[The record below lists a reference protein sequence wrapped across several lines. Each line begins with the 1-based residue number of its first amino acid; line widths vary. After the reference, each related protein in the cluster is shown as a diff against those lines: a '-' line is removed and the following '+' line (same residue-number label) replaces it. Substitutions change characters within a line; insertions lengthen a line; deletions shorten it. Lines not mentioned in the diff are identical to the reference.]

1 MKILRSIEVI
11 LIRHAESTE
20 NVALAQSMQAMQSL
34 RSLRWPSLR
43 QREAVQTLL
52 LRYDRDADVS
62 EKGAQQIEE
71 MRDILGRENFWSSFS
86 SSSSSSFSS
95 SSSVSSSSLSTSVF
109 CSTLLRARK
118 TCLGIL
124 PEHLHSNI
132 QYLDEL
138 RESTPFE
145 TLVYSSV
152 ESRIREFESILS
164 EVEASKVVVVGHS
177 QYFARMLNN
186 SSYRKREKGINK
198 VEKVMLRNCDIVR
211 AMVTFSIPSNEEEE
225 GMEEVGKEGEKK
237 KRARVMRTEW
247 SDVELLYRSQLSKES
262 PFKSFWGDLQFR
274 SGGDSSG
281 MKDTA
286 QNKEEEDEKRK
297 L

>member
-71 MRDILGRENFWSSFS
+71 MRDILGRENFWSSS
-86 SSSSSSFSS
+86 
-95 SSSVSSSSLSTSVF
+95 SSSSLSTSVF

-237 KRARVMRTEW
+237 KRAWVMRTEW